1 MTIGFDCKATAANIS
16 LLLLFVFASACEDS
30 NSAASSM
37 SGTDTVSEFLLHSN
51 GLAITL
57 LTDDAEDETYYFDSY
72 TFNFSDSGTVS
83 AANAD
88 RTVEGTYAVFRD
100 DGRVELRM
108 SFPNT
113 ANFAELN
120 DDWYF
125 ISIDQGIIKFDDEG
139 DRLWLERL

>member
-1 MTIGFDCKATAANIS
+1 MTIGLNVKAIGSSA
-16 LLLLFVFASACEDS
+16 LLLLLLVFSSACENS

-37 SGTDTVSEFLLHSN
+37 SEADTVSDFLLHSS
-51 GLAITL
+51 GLRITL

-72 TFNFSDSGTVS
+72 VFNFSGSGTVS
-83 AANAD
+83 AANTD

-113 ANFAELN
+113 ANFSELN

-125 ISIDQGIIKFDDEG
+125 ISVDQGTIKFDDEG